1 MTIPKNLG
9 TFNLETLKPDFISW
23 PEPAQILPRL
33 IVWLFLFLG
42 RWKGCFGG
50 GGGWVAC
57 VYCKLWHI
65 SISFQYNSKHEQ
77 AEVDLK
83 SEKNSKN

>member
-23 PEPAQILPRL
+23 PEPAQILPTL

-42 RWKGCFGG
+42 RWKGCLGVG
-50 GGGWVAC
+50 VT
-57 VYCKLWHI
+57 CKLWHI
-65 SISFQYNSKHEQ
+65 SMFFQYDSKHEQ
-77 AEVDLK
+77 ADVDLNPRK
-83 SEKNSKN
+83 I